1 MLRALFLALVLPL
14 RLFFYAIVK
23 IRARHRGLLYEL
35 TIKADFTEAP
45 LSHGIWS
52 YFKPAKDRFYLL
64 ALELAAAV
72 TAVEQKKIKLQ
83 KMRLIIEPHNLGWA
97 QAWELRDLVKKF
109 RATGVRVETY
119 LLADDK
125 ISAFIASGSDKIVSP
140 ETAAFDFSPFTSES
154 LFVQNLLTKLGIRPQ
169 FMSVG
174 EFKSAAE
181 MFTRTGMSPAA
192 RRQTEELIADIE
204 REFFAAVAERAP
216 ALGAVKNRKI
226 TGAAAARALKFVD
239 TTLSLSEFRK
249 PDEADEKLTVVDSY
263 RIDKLVRRKNFR
275 LFNFRKPPRIAL
287 VVAEGNIIESAESR
301 PGTINWP
308 DYEQVSDI
316 LAEEDFAAVLLR
328 VNSPGGSALVSQL
341 IWREWMLA
349 AGKLE
354 PETTKKKKLKEEEE
368 KKHAT
373 EKKTIPGY
381 VSQGN
386 VAASGGYYLSAV
398 GDKVF
403 STPVSITGSIG
414 VVGGK
419 FNVSPLLNKWGISI
433 DRAPK
438 KNPSPAFSAFSDFT
452 GEHKKAIRENM
463 LEVYGQFL
471 RDVAI
476 GRRRKVSEIEAH
488 ASGRVFSGV
497 KAGTLGLTD
506 GTGGISTALRALRDD
521 LRVRPQDPVELV
533 ILPAVKESLFNR
545 SLLPFGI
552 SRLMALADFA
562 KAGTY
567 AVETRFL
574 MF

>member
-1 MLRALFLALVLPL
+1 MFRAFFLALVLPL
-14 RLFFYAIVK
+14 RLVFYAVVK
-23 IRARHRGLLYEL
+23 LRARHRGLLLEL
-35 TIKADFTEAP
+35 TLKADFTEAP

-64 ALELAAAV
+64 ALELAAAL
-72 TAVEQKKIKLQ
+72 TAVEQKKLKLK

-97 QAWELRDLVKKF
+97 QAWEFRDLLNQL
-109 RATGVRVETY
+109 RGAGVRVETY

-125 ISAFIASGSDKIVSP
+125 VSAFIASGSDKIVCP

-154 LFVQNLLTKLGIRPQ
+154 LFIQNLLTKLGIRPQ

-216 ALGAVKNRKI
+216 ALAAVKNRKI
-226 TGAAAARALKFVD
+226 TGAVAARTLKFVD
-239 TTLSLSEFRK
+239 ATLSLSEFRR
-249 PDEADEKLTVVDSY
+249 DGEADKKLRLTDSY
-263 RIDKLVRRKNFR
+263 SLDKLVRRKNFR
-275 LFNFRKPPRIAL
+275 LFNFRKPRRIAL

-308 DYEQVSDI
+308 DYEQVSEI
-316 LAEEDFAAVLLR
+316 LSEEDFAAVLLR

-341 IWREWMLA
+341 IWREWMIA
-349 AGKLE
+349 TGKLPAE
-354 PETTKKKKLKEEEE
+354 TPEKKDTAKNDNVQEE
-368 KKHAT
+368 KEA
-373 EKKTIPGY
+373 IPVY

-398 GDKVF
+398 GNKVF
-403 STPVSITGSIG
+403 STPMSITGSIG

-419 FNVSPLLNKWGISI
+419 FNVAPLLNKWGISI

-463 LEVYGQFL
+463 HEVYGQFL
-471 RDVAI
+471 RDVAV
-476 GRRRKVSEIEAH
+476 GRRRKVSEIEPH
-488 ASGRVFSGV
+488 ASGRVFSGR
-497 KAGTLGLTD
+497 KAGALGLTD
-506 GTGGISTALRALRDD
+506 AVGGISTALKALRDD
-521 LRVRPQDPVELV
+521 LRVPRHDPIELV

-552 SRLMALADFA
+552 SRLMGLADFA

-567 AVETRFL
+567 TVETRFL
-574 MF
+574 IF